1 MPLSAVIVD
10 DEQLARDELAYLL
23 KDVGDINVVAQGK
36 NGVEAVNLIREHNPD
51 LVFLDVQMPGLDGF
65 GVIKKLLDRKVPLP
79 KIVFAT
85 AFDQYAVKAFEVNA
99 VDYLLKPFDKKR
111 VVQSVQKARAKLE
124 SSATSSD
131 KLETLVRML
140 ESQKPQTSK
149 ILIKAAG
156 RLFLVDQKDI
166 CYASIEDGVISVAT
180 SGPAGMEGQSNCR
193 TLEELLDSLD
203 PNLFWRAHRSYL
215 VNINRIKEVVP
226 WFKSSYQLRMDDK
239 KRVVQSV
246 QKARAKLES
255 STTSSDKLETLVRML
270 ESQKPQTSKILIKAA
285 GRLFL
290 VDQKDICYA
299 SIEDGVISVATSGP
313 AGMEGQSNC
322 RTLEELLDSLDPNL
336 FWRAHRSYLVNIN
349 RIKEVVPWFKSSY
362 QLRMDDKK
370 QTEIPVSRAQTRRLR
385 ELFGL

>member
-1 MPLSAVIVD
+1 MSLSALIVD
-10 DEQLARDELAYLL
+10 DEQLARDELAFLL
-23 KDVGDINVVAQGK
+23 KNVGDVDVVAQGK
-36 NGVEAVNLIREHNPD
+36 NGVEAVSLIREHNPD

-65 GVIKKLLDRKVPLP
+65 GVIKKLLDRKLPLP

-111 VVQSVQKARAKLE
+111 VAQSVQKARAKLE
-124 SSATSSD
+124 SGSASSD
-131 KLETLVRML
+131 KIETLVRML

-149 ILIKAAG
+149 LLLKAAG
-156 RLFLVDQKDI
+156 RLFLINQKDI
-166 CYASIEDGVISVAT
+166 CFASIEDGIISVVT
-180 SGPAGMEGQSNCR
+180 SGPNGMEGQSNCR

-203 PNLFWRAHRSYL
+203 
-215 VNINRIKEVVP
+215 
-226 WFKSSYQLRMDDK
+226 SS
-239 KRVVQSV
+239 
-246 QKARAKLES
+246 
-255 STTSSDKLETLVRML
+255 
-270 ESQKPQTSKILIKAA
+270 
-285 GRLFL
+285 
-290 VDQKDICYA
+290 
-299 SIEDGVISVATSGP
+299 
-313 AGMEGQSNC
+313 
-322 RTLEELLDSLDPNL
+322 L